1 MLLAID
7 IGNTNITL
15 GVFQAG
21 RLKTRW
27 LIATSIHRSADEYA
41 TLLLALLDNEGM
53 TRASVSEA
61 VMCSVVP
68 PLTTTFN
75 EMCNRYFGVG
85 PLVVEAGVKTGI
97 SIIMDNPR
105 EVGTDRIVNAA
116 GAHHLY
122 GGSIIVID
130 FGTATTLDIVS
141 RKGEYLGG
149 VIAPGVALGAEALF
163 TRTAALPRVEIV
175 RPRQVIGKNTVGAM
189 QSGIVFGYVG
199 LVEGLVGLIR
209 DELGENAKVVATGG
223 EAEAIAQETSVIETV
238 EPDLTLIGL
247 LVVHEMNHDGG
258 RAEGNERK
266 SSRQSA
272 AGC

>member
-15 GVFQAG
+15 GVFQAD

-27 LIATSIHRSADEYA
+27 HIATSIHRSADEYA
-41 TLLLALLDNEGM
+41 TLLLALLDNEGIAR
-53 TRASVSEA
+53 TSVSEA
-61 VMCSVVP
+61 ILCSVVP
-68 PLTTTFN
+68 PLTSTFN
-75 EMCNRYFGVG
+75 EMCSRYFDIEA
-85 PLVVEAGVKTGI
+85 LVVEAGVKTGI

-105 EVGTDRIVNAA
+105 EVGADRVVNAA

-122 GGSIIVID
+122 GGSVIVID
-130 FGTATTLDIVS
+130 FGTATTLDVVS

-163 TRTAALPRVEIV
+163 TRTAALPRVEIA

-199 LVEGLVGLIR
+199 LVEGLVGRIR
-209 DELGENAKVVATGG
+209 DELGESAKVVATGG
-223 EAEAIAQETSVIETV
+223 EAEVIARETSVIETV

-247 LVVHEMNHDGG
+247 RVIYEMNRGG
-258 RAEGNERK
+258 E
-266 SSRQSA
+266 
-272 AGC
+272 